1 MGACVRR
8 HQQRGARGDLRGFAR
23 AVSRAAERAQ
33 REGPADRR
41 QIGGQ
46 RREDGM
52 TPREK
57 TDARGPVGTVRQVT
71 DAGRTTPLFQTSW
84 PLAVRLAATLQRR
97 LPYPLSHPR
106 VPGGSAGLLAAA
118 ATGAGPARAP
128 VATVALTCLAHLA
141 VVLRA
146 ARTLQ
151 PQVETLLG
159 SYGAASTV
167 ALCDAF
173 PGWYRLGT
181 RWFASSP
188 PAPLLAQFVADVRAQ
203 ANACDG
209 CQGGHGPLCRHRLC
223 TP

>member
-1 MGACVRR
+1 
-8 HQQRGARGDLRGFAR
+8 
-23 AVSRAAERAQ
+23 
-33 REGPADRR
+33 
-41 QIGGQ
+41 
-46 RREDGM
+46 M

-57 TDARGPVGTVRQVT
+57 SDTRGPLGTVRQVT
-71 DAGRTTPLFQTSW
+71 DAGRTTPLSQTSW
-84 PLAVRLAATLQRR
+84 RRAVRLAATLQRG
-97 LPYPLSHPR
+97 LPYPLSHPL
-106 VPGGSAGLLAAA
+106 VTGASAVLLAAAA
-118 ATGAGPARAP
+118 ATGAGSARPP
-128 VATVALTCLAHLA
+128 VAALALTCLAHLA
-141 VVLRA
+141 RVLRV

-181 RWFASSP
+181 RWFASPP